1 MVTPSGAAILCTL
14 SEFGHPNIDL
24 VNTGVGLGSR
34 NPDSYPNALSVWIGT
49 QFEIQTVKKLI
60 ILETN
65 IDDMSTELFGYV
77 QEELFKLGVRDVWF
91 TPIQMKKNRPG
102 TMLSVLVTN
111 ELESKATELIFRE
124 TTTLGIRIRE
134 ISRIEADR
142 EIVEVKT
149 EFGSVRVKGKKIG
162 NEIINVSPEY
172 EDCKAIAEISG
183 LSLQEVFLIVQR
195 QFSEK

>member
-1 MVTPSGAAILCTL
+1 
-14 SEFGHPNIDL
+14 
-24 VNTGVGLGSR
+24 
-34 NPDSYPNALSVWIGT
+34 
-49 QFEIQTVKKLI
+49 
-60 ILETN
+60 
-65 IDDMSTELFGYV
+65 
-77 QEELFKLGVRDVWF
+77 
-91 TPIQMKKNRPG
+91 
-102 TMLSVLVTN
+102 MLSVLVTN

-149 EFGSVRVKGKKIG
+149 EFGSVRVKVKKIG
-162 NEIINVSPEY
+162 NEIINASPEY
-172 EDCKAIAEISG
+172 EDCKEIAEING